1 MRPHTLYNL
10 EGLQDKPSC
19 TRWAGCRWRCA
30 GAQQRITPDVQIG
43 CVSCAS
49 GDGRFGGPVWWN
61 TPLGEEEAAPEEH
74 RAQWAQPV
82 RSPCCVTPDL
92 FANIDHACLAEHAAL
107 RGGGRAGG
115 APRAVGVV
123 SVCFFKPQA
132 SFMSHSIWPQARA
145 HRRFQPAVQQGGV
158 G

>member
-1 MRPHTLYNL
+1 MQFKCLCKPHTLYNL
-10 EGLQDKPSC
+10 EGLHDKPHVLG
-19 TRWAGCRWRCA
+19 RVPLALR

-82 RSPCCVTPDL
+82 RSPYCVTPDL
-92 FANIDHACLAEHAAL
+92 FANIEHARLAERAAL
-107 RGGGRAGG
+107 REGGRAGG

-123 SVCFFKPQA
+123 GVCFFKPQA
-132 SFMSHSIWPQARA
+132 SFMLHSIWP
-145 HRRFQPAVQQGGV
+145 
-158 G
+158 